1 MRVDDFLGIKK
12 NERKKKRE
20 NGDGGASEKAPVR
33 MGVRAVSCREK
44 KKMQEEIG
52 VGLVWVFEVECV
64 CYGGDRRKKNG
75 EKRWVVDRVW
85 C

>member
-1 MRVDDFLGIKK
+1 MR
-12 NERKKKRE
+12 EKKKRE
-20 NGDGGASEKAPVR
+20 NGDGGGSEKAPVR
-33 MGVRAVSCREK
+33 MGVRVVSCREK

-64 CYGGDRRKKNG
+64 CYGEGRRKKNG